1 MKANS
6 SRVRGKNFRDFC
18 GKPLFKW
25 ILDTLQEVEEI
36 DQIIIN
42 TDARDLLLEKG
53 LKESPRLI
61 IRDRSADICGDT
73 VSMNLIISD
82 DLNNSDADI
91 YVMTHTTNPILSSK
105 TIANAIM
112 AYKKGKKADKSDSL
126 FTVNKH
132 QTRFYKKNGSPINHD
147 PDNLIPTQDLEEWY
161 EENSCLYIF
170 SKEGF
175 ALSKARIGNKPILFE
190 TPKLESIDIDTQ
202 DDWDL
207 ARAICSSL

>member
-1 MKANS
+1 MI
-6 SRVRGKNFRDFC
+6 R
-18 GKPLFKW
+18 
-25 ILDTLQEVEEI
+25 
-36 DQIIIN
+36 
-42 TDARDLLLEKG
+42 LLLIRRKRSTFRKG

-132 QTRFYKKNGSPINHD
+132 QTRFYESMVHQ
-147 PDNLIPTQDLEEWY
+147 LIMTQ
-161 EENSCLYIF
+161 I
-170 SKEGF
+170 
-175 ALSKARIGNKPILFE
+175 I
-190 TPKLESIDIDTQ
+190 
-202 DDWDL
+202 
-207 ARAICSSL
+207 